1 MRPLHSLSFDSLIS
15 ILSTHFSTLDDS
27 RHPKRINYSLH
38 DTLMTAS
45 AMFFFQHPS
54 LLQFQ
59 TAMKQRRGRCNLETL
74 FKVKQL
80 PSETQMRD
88 LLDRVETQ
96 QLRKLLPIFFEKM
109 RRAGWASDYQTTLTP
124 GCDKSSYYVVALDGT
139 DYFSSTK
146 IACPDCLHRKDRE
159 GQIHF
164 YHSVVAATLVKYRSH
179 QIFPLDAE
187 MITNTDGCQKQDCEI
202 NAGKRLIDRLR
213 REHPQMMM
221 IVTGDDL
228 YSHQPFIENCLENR
242 LNYVFVAKSESHQ
255 ELSEWVS
262 ELKEIGGCE
271 IVKQIEGPAP
281 KRKTYEYHIVREVPL
296 TGKHQHFVTYVEV
309 WEHDKGG
316 KQVYHNSF
324 VTNLE
329 VSKENVS
336 IIVGIGRSKWK
347 IENEQFNVQKN
358 HGYELEHNYG
368 HGKANLSQVFY
379 LLNLLA
385 FMMHKLIE
393 RGDRMYQKYQEL
405 GESRREMWNVLRT
418 MMKKFLMESWNEML
432 SHCLDEE
439 EEASP

>member
-1 MRPLHSLSFDSLIS
+1 MRPLNSLSFDSLITILSSHFS
-15 ILSTHFSTLDDS
+15 ILDDH

-38 DTLMTAS
+38 DTLMTAF
-45 AMFFFQHPS
+45 AIFFFQHPS

-74 FKVKQL
+74 FKVQQL

-88 LLDRVETQ
+88 LLDRVDSQ
-96 QLRKLLPIFFEKM
+96 QLRKLLPILFERL
-109 RRAGWASDYQTTLTP
+109 RRAGWASQYQTTLDD
-124 GCDKSSYYVVALDGT
+124 GRDKGPYYVVALDGT
-139 DYFSSTK
+139 DYFSSTR
-146 IACPDCLHRKDRE
+146 IACPSCLHRKDRE

-187 MITNTDGCQKQDCEI
+187 MIANTDGTQKQDCEI
-202 NAGKRLIDRLR
+202 NAGKRLIGRLR
-213 REHPQMMM
+213 REHPQMAI

-242 LNYVFVAKSESHQ
+242 LNYVLVAKPESHP
-255 ELSEWVS
+255 EMSEWVS
-262 ELKEIGGCE
+262 ELREIGGCE
-271 IVKQIEGPAP
+271 IVKQVEGPAP
-281 KRKTYEYHIVREVPL
+281 KRKTYEYHIVRQVPL
-296 TGKHQHFVTYVEV
+296 TAKHQHFVTYVEV
-309 WEHDKGG
+309 WEHDKTG

-324 VTNLE
+324 VSNLE
-329 VSKENVS
+329 VTKENVAT
-336 IIVGIGRSKWK
+336 IVGIGRSKWK
-347 IENEQFNVQKN
+347 IENEHFNVQKN
-358 HGYELEHNYG
+358 QGYELEHNYG

-385 FMMHKLIE
+385 FVMHKLIE

-405 GESRREMWNVLRT
+405 GESRREMWNALRT
-418 MMKKFLMESWNEML
+418 LMRKFLMASWQEML

-439 EEASP
+439 EASP